1 MYSEKVIAGFFIVL
15 ALTINAGFVY
25 GDIDKIQYHSV
36 YELVVAIVIN
46 LIATTMKL
54 GDKTKVGSVLLAT
67 SLVAD
72 LQLIAAAAV
81 WGYAHNVVG
90 NIDVNTTVVIVSL
103 AFGALIANLVS
114 VILYIGEIITSKR

>member
-25 GDIDKIQYHSV
+25 GDIDKIQYHSI
-36 YELVVAIVIN
+36 YELVVAIIIN

-72 LQLIAAAAV
+72 LQLIASAAL

-90 NIDVNTTVVIVSL
+90 TIDVETAVAIVSL
-103 AFGALIANLVS
+103 AAGALVANVIS
-114 VILYIGEIITSKR
+114 VILYIAEIIISKR